1 MTRGEI
7 RWKKGDYISLGKAVS
22 NFNKKINELQ
32 KEENKTYLPD
42 LVDYKEIKDEI
53 NTRREL
59 NRYINSL
66 KRFMRTGAEQ
76 LYETEAGEQ
85 ITKWERREIGI
96 NVGIATRRLNKELA
110 TLSEPTEA
118 GFSRA
123 EMGNSR
129 VREIQAQLKNLHN
142 IEKAKGY
149 DFNLLRLRAKR
160 YGATDYEWKMSKI
173 YRENYLKEM
182 EKYRNF
188 EGYDKLINTLY
199 QITNPIEFYRFVSR
213 NELTRRFNISK

>member
-1 MTRGEI
+1 MARGEI

-32 KEENKTYLPD
+32 KEENKTYLPE
-42 LVDYKEIKDEI
+42 LNDYKEIKQEI

-85 ITKWERREIGI
+85 ITKWERRELGI
-96 NVGIATRRLNKELA
+96 NVGIATRNLNKELA
-110 TLSEPTEA
+110 TLSQSTEV

-213 NELTRRFNISK
+213 NELTR

>member
-1 MTRGEI
+1 MVRGGI

-22 NFNKKINELQ
+22 SFNKKIRELQ
-32 KEENKTYLPD
+32 KEENKTYLPN

-66 KRFMRTGAEQ
+66 KRFMRTGVEQ

-85 ITKWERREIGI
+85 ITKWERRELGI
-96 NVGIATRRLNKELA
+96 NIGIATRKLNKELA
-110 TLSEPTEA
+110 TLSEPTEV

-129 VREIQAQLKNLHN
+129 VREIQAQLRNLHN
-142 IEKAKGY
+142 IERAKGY
-149 DFNLLRLRAKR
+149 EFNLLRLRAKR

-213 NELTRRFNISK
+213 NELTR